1 MSRIPD
7 INALV
12 FRDTSFANLMNKR
25 IYNVLLIA
33 TPYDAF
39 MLEDDG
45 RVDEQIFNEYTSL
58 SLRYP
63 PRFTQVTTENEALSE
78 LEDRNFE
85 LIICMPNMD
94 DQDIFAAA
102 KEIKLHYPN
111 IPIVVL
117 TPFSREVSK
126 RVANEDLTAIDY
138 VFSWLGNAELLLAII
153 KLIEDKMNA
162 PDDTAS
168 VGVQIILLVEDSVRF
183 YSSALPHLYK
193 FVLEQSQEFS
203 KEALNDHQQT
213 LRMRGRPKIK
223 LARNYEEAIRIFEQY
238 KDNMLGIISD
248 MSFMHDGVKDPFA
261 GYKFGQHVRKTGLIV
276 PFILESSDASNRVYA
291 QELAASF
298 VDKNSKSYPQ
308 DLRKCIMKRFGFGDF
323 VIINPQTKEEIMRI
337 KDLKDLQKN
346 VFQIPDDSLVYHLS
360 RNHFSRFFYSRAM
373 FPPAEVL
380 KRVDVSDYK
389 DMNEARELI
398 FKLIVQYR
406 KMKNSGVVAIY
417 QKERFDEYSNFARIG
432 NGSLGGKGRGLAF
445 MGTMIKRYPN
455 LEFNNFI
462 VNIPRT
468 VVICTDVFDEFMESN
483 NLYPIAL
490 SDVDD
495 ETILKAFLNASLPS
509 HLIEDLLALFE
520 VVKTPIAVRSSSL
533 LEDSHYQPFAGIYST
548 YMIPKV
554 EEKEKMLQLLRDAIK
569 AVYASVFY
577 RDSKAY
583 MTATS
588 NLIDQEKM
596 AIVLQ
601 EVVGSRYGDHFYPTL
616 SGVARSLNFYPIGDE
631 KAEDGIANVALGLGK
646 YIVDGGLTLRFSPKH
661 PHNILQTSTM
671 DLALRE
677 TQTKFYALNLNDFT
691 EDFSVDDAF
700 NLLKLT
706 LKDAEK
712 DGSLKY
718 IVSTYD
724 PYDQIIRDGFYAG
737 GRKIVSFV
745 NILQHDVF
753 PLAETISEA
762 LRVGEK
768 EMGRP
773 IEIEFAM
780 NIHPDDS
787 KKATFYLLQIR
798 PIVDN
803 KEFMEEDLSIIKK
816 EDTILSSTSVL
827 GHGIIHEVHDIIY
840 VKTGSFSSSN
850 NQLIAYD
857 IEKLNRKFTA
867 DEKNYVLVG
876 PGRWGSSDPW
886 LGIPVK
892 WPHICN
898 ARVIV
903 ESGLENYRVDPSQGT
918 HFFQNLTS
926 FGVGYFTINPF
937 KDDGWFDENY
947 LNTLP
952 AIEETQYLRH
962 VHFNIPIIIK
972 MDGKKSLGVV
982 LKPQKESPKQT
993 DDSYRKE
1000 RDG

>member
-1 MSRIPD
+1 MSGIPD
-7 INALV
+7 FKNLV
-12 FRDTSFANLMNKR
+12 FKDTSFANLMNKR

-33 TPYDAF
+33 TKYDAF

-63 PRFTQVTTENEALSE
+63 PRFTQVTTEEEALAE
-78 LEDRNFE
+78 LKDRNFE

-94 DQDIFAAA
+94 NRDIFAAA
-102 KEIKLHYPN
+102 TEIKIHYPN

-117 TPFSREVSK
+117 TPFSKEVSK
-126 RVANEDLTAIDY
+126 RIANEDLSAIDY

-193 FVLEQSQEFS
+193 FVLEQSQMFA
-203 KEALNDHQQT
+203 KEALNDHQRT

-223 LARNYEEAIRIFEQY
+223 LARTYEEAVRIFNQY
-238 KDNMLGIISD
+238 RDNMLGIISD
-248 MSFMHDGVKDPFA
+248 MSFMHDGVKDPYA
-261 GYKFGQHVRKTGLIV
+261 GYKFGQYVRKTGLII
-276 PFILESSDASNRVYA
+276 PFVLESSEASNKVYA
-291 QELAASF
+291 KELGASF
-298 VDKNSKSYPQ
+298 IDKNSKSYPQ
-308 DLRKCIMKRFGFGDF
+308 DLRKKIMQRFGFGDF
-323 VIINPQTKEEIMRI
+323 VILNPQTKEEIMRI
-337 KDLKDLQKN
+337 KDLKDLQKK

-389 DMNEARELI
+389 DMDEARKLI
-398 FKLIVQYR
+398 FDLIVQYR
-406 KMKNSGVVAIY
+406 RMKNSGVVAVY

-432 NGSLGGKGRGLAF
+432 DGSLGGKGRGLAF
-445 MGTMIKRYPN
+445 IGAMVKRYPK
-455 LEFNNFI
+455 LEHDHFA
-462 VNIPRT
+462 VTIPKT
-468 VVICTDVFDEFMESN
+468 VVICTDIFDEFMETN
-483 NLYPIAL
+483 ELYPVVL
-490 SDVDD
+490 SEVDD
-495 ETILKAFLNASLPS
+495 ETILKYFLRASLPAR
-509 HLIEDLLALFE
+509 LIEDLMAFFD
-520 VVKTPIAVRSSSL
+520 VVKSPIAVRSSSL

-548 YMIPKV
+548 YMVPKL
-554 EEKEKMLQLLRDAIK
+554 EDKYDMLRTLSDAIK

-601 EVVGSRYGDHFYPTL
+601 EVVGNRYNDHFYPTI
-616 SGVARSLNFYPIGDE
+616 SGVARSLNFYPIGNE
-631 KAEDGIANVALGLGK
+631 KAEDGIANIALGLGK
-646 YIVDGGLTLRFSPKH
+646 YIVDGGQTLRFSPRH
-661 PHNILQTSTM
+661 PHNILQMSTM
-671 DLALRE
+671 DFALRE
-677 TQTKFYALNLNDFT
+677 TQTRYYALDLKNLA
-691 EDFSVDDAF
+691 EQFSVDDSF
-700 NLLKLT
+700 NLLRLN
-706 LKDAEK
+706 LKDADA
-712 DGSLKY
+712 DGSLKF

-724 PYDQIIRDGFYAG
+724 PYDQIIRDGYYPG
-737 GRKIVSFV
+737 GRKILSFV
-745 NILQHDVF
+745 NVLQHDVF
-753 PLAETISEA
+753 PLADTLDQI
-762 LRVGEK
+762 LHVGQE

-773 IEIEFAM
+773 IEIEFAV
-780 NIHPDDS
+780 NIDPMKTEQS
-787 KKATFYLLQIR
+787 RGGSPTATFYLLQIR

-803 KEFMEEDLSIIKK
+803 KEGMEEDLTLVEQK
-816 EDTILSSTSVL
+816 DTILSSTSVL
-827 GHGIIHEVHDIIY
+827 GHGIVTDVQDIIY
-840 VKTGSFSSSN
+840 VKTGAFNSAN

-857 IEKLNRKFTA
+857 IEKMNRGFTA
-867 DEKNYVLVG
+867 EEKNYVLVG
-876 PGRWGSSDPW
+876 PGRWGSSDSW

-892 WPHICN
+892 WPHISN

-903 ESGLENYRVDPSQGT
+903 ECGLENYRVDPSQGT

-937 KDDGWFDENY
+937 KGDGWFDEEY
-947 LNTLP
+947 LNSLP
-952 AIEETQYLRH
+952 AVEETEYLRH
-962 VHFNIPIIIK
+962 VHFDKPIVIK

-982 LKPQKESPKQT
+982 LKPEKYE
-993 DDSYRKE
+993 
-1000 RDG
+1000 

>member
-1 MSRIPD
+1 MSGIPD
-7 INALV
+7 FKNLV
-12 FRDTSFANLMNKR
+12 FKDTSFANLMNKR

-33 TPYDAF
+33 TKYDAF

-63 PRFTQVTTENEALSE
+63 PRFTQVTTEEEVLAE
-78 LEDRNFE
+78 LKDRNFE

-94 DQDIFAAA
+94 NRDIFAAA
-102 KEIKLHYPN
+102 TEIKIHYPN

-117 TPFSREVSK
+117 TPFSKEVSK
-126 RVANEDLTAIDY
+126 RIANEDLSAIDY

-193 FVLEQSQEFS
+193 FVLEQSQMFA
-203 KEALNDHQQT
+203 KEALNDHQRT

-223 LARNYEEAIRIFEQY
+223 LARTYEEAVRIFNQY
-238 KDNMLGIISD
+238 RDNMLGIISD
-248 MSFMHDGVKDPFA
+248 MSFMHDGVKDPYA
-261 GYKFGQHVRKTGLIV
+261 GYKFGQYVRKTGLII
-276 PFILESSDASNRVYA
+276 PFVLESSEASNKVYA
-291 QELAASF
+291 KELGASF
-298 VDKNSKSYPQ
+298 IDKNSKSYPQ
-308 DLRKCIMKRFGFGDF
+308 DLRKKIMQRFGFGDF
-323 VIINPQTKEEIMRI
+323 VILNPQTKEEIMRI
-337 KDLKDLQKN
+337 KDLKDLQKK

-389 DMNEARELI
+389 DMDEARKLI
-398 FKLIVQYR
+398 FDLIVQYR
-406 KMKNSGVVAIY
+406 RMKNSGVVAVY

-432 NGSLGGKGRGLAF
+432 DGSLGGKGRGLAF
-445 MGTMIKRYPN
+445 IGAMVKRYPK
-455 LEFNNFI
+455 LEHDHFA
-462 VNIPRT
+462 VTIPKT
-468 VVICTDVFDEFMESN
+468 VVICTDIFDEFMETN
-483 NLYPIAL
+483 ELYPVAL

-495 ETILKAFLNASLPS
+495 ETILKYFLRASLPAR
-509 HLIEDLLALFE
+509 LIEDLMAFFD
-520 VVKTPIAVRSSSL
+520 VVKSPIAVRSSSL

-548 YMIPKV
+548 YMVPKL
-554 EEKEKMLQLLRDAIK
+554 EDKYDMLRTLSDAIK

-601 EVVGSRYGDHFYPTL
+601 EVVGNRYNDRFYPTI
-616 SGVARSLNFYPIGDE
+616 SGVARSLNFYPIGNE
-631 KAEDGIANVALGLGK
+631 KAEDGIANIALGLGK
-646 YIVDGGLTLRFSPKH
+646 YIVDGGQTLRFSPRH
-661 PHNILQTSTM
+661 PHNILQMSTM
-671 DLALRE
+671 DFALRE
-677 TQTKFYALNLNDFT
+677 TQTRFYALDLKNLADQ
-691 EDFSVDDAF
+691 FSVDDSF
-700 NLLKLT
+700 NLLRLN
-706 LKDAEK
+706 LKDADA
-712 DGSLKY
+712 DGSLKF

-724 PYDQIIRDGFYAG
+724 PYDQVIRDGYYPG
-737 GRKIVSFV
+737 GRKILSFV
-745 NILQHDVF
+745 NVLQHEVF
-753 PLAETISEA
+753 PLADTLDQI
-762 LRVGEK
+762 LHVGQD

-773 IEIEFAM
+773 IEIEFAV
-780 NIHPDDS
+780 NIDPQNPGF
-787 KKATFYLLQIR
+787 ATFYLLQVR

-803 KEFMEEDLSIIKK
+803 KEVMEEDLTLVEQ
-816 EDTILSSTSVL
+816 EDTILTSTSVL
-827 GHGIIHEVHDIIY
+827 GHGIVTDVQDIIY
-840 VKTGSFSSSN
+840 VKTGAFCSSN
-850 NQLIAYD
+850 NQSIAYD
-857 IEKLNRKFTA
+857 IEKMNRQFTGE
-867 DEKNYVLVG
+867 EKNYVLVG
-876 PGRWGSSDPW
+876 PGRWGSSDSW

-892 WPHICN
+892 WPHISN

-903 ESGLENYRVDPSQGT
+903 ECGLENYRVDPSQGT

-937 KDDGWFDENY
+937 KGDGWFDEGY
-947 LNTLP
+947 LNSLP
-952 AIEETQYLRH
+952 AVEETEYLRH
-962 VHFNIPIIIK
+962 VRFDKPVVIK

-982 LKPQKESPKQT
+982 LKPEK
-993 DDSYRKE
+993 
-1000 RDG
+1000 

>member
-1 MSRIPD
+1 MSGIPD
-7 INALV
+7 FKNLV
-12 FRDTSFANLMNKR
+12 FKDTSFANLMNKR

-33 TPYDAF
+33 TKYDAF

-63 PRFTQVTTENEALSE
+63 PRFTQVTTEEEALAE
-78 LEDRNFE
+78 LKNRNFE

-94 DQDIFAAA
+94 NRDIFAAA
-102 KEIKLHYPN
+102 TEIKIHYPN

-117 TPFSREVSK
+117 TPFSKEVSK
-126 RVANEDLTAIDY
+126 RIANEDLSAIDY

-193 FVLEQSQEFS
+193 FVLEQSQMFA
-203 KEALNDHQQT
+203 KEALNDHQRT

-223 LARNYEEAIRIFEQY
+223 LARTYEEAVRIFNQY
-238 KDNMLGIISD
+238 RDNMLGIISD
-248 MSFMHDGVKDPFA
+248 MSFMHNGVKDPYA
-261 GYKFGQHVRKTGLIV
+261 GYKFGQYVRKTGLII
-276 PFILESSDASNRVYA
+276 PFVLESSEVGNKVYA
-291 QELAASF
+291 KELGASF
-298 VDKNSKSYPQ
+298 IDKNSKSYPQ
-308 DLRKCIMKRFGFGDF
+308 DLRKKIMQRFGYGDF
-323 VIINPQTKEEIMRI
+323 VILNPQTKEEIMRI
-337 KDLKDLQKN
+337 KDLKDLQKK

-389 DMNEARELI
+389 DMDEARKLI
-398 FKLIVQYR
+398 FDLIVQYR
-406 KMKNSGVVAIY
+406 RMKNSGVVAVY

-432 NGSLGGKGRGLAF
+432 DGSLGGKGRGLAF
-445 MGTMIKRYPN
+445 IGAMVKRYPK
-455 LEFNNFI
+455 LEHDHFA
-462 VNIPRT
+462 VTIPKT
-468 VVICTDVFDEFMESN
+468 VVICTDIFDEFMETN
-483 NLYPIAL
+483 ELYSVAL

-495 ETILKAFLNASLPS
+495 ETILKYFLRASLPS
-509 HLIEDLLALFE
+509 RLIEDLMAFFD
-520 VVKTPIAVRSSSL
+520 VVKSPIAVRSSSL

-548 YMIPKV
+548 YMVPKL
-554 EEKEKMLQLLRDAIK
+554 EDKYDMLRTLSDAIK

-601 EVVGSRYGDHFYPTL
+601 EVVGNRYNDRFYPTI
-616 SGVARSLNFYPIGDE
+616 SGVARSLNFYPIGNE
-631 KAEDGIANVALGLGK
+631 KAEDGIANIALGLGK
-646 YIVDGGLTLRFSPKH
+646 YIVDGGQTLRFSPRH
-661 PHNILQTSTM
+661 PHNILQMSTM
-671 DLALRE
+671 DFALRE
-677 TQTKFYALNLNDFT
+677 TQTRYYALDLKNLT
-691 EDFSVDDAF
+691 EQFSVDDSF
-700 NLLKLT
+700 NLLRLN
-706 LKDAEK
+706 LKDADA
-712 DGSLKY
+712 DGSLKF

-724 PYDQIIRDGFYAG
+724 PYDQIIRDGYYPG
-737 GRKIVSFV
+737 GRKILSFV

-753 PLAETISEA
+753 PLADTLDQI
-762 LRVGEK
+762 LHVGQD

-773 IEIEFAM
+773 IEIEFAV
-780 NIHPDDS
+780 NIDPVRAEQS
-787 KKATFYLLQIR
+787 PTPTATFYLLQIR

-803 KEFMEEDLSIIKK
+803 KEVMEEDLTLVGQ

-827 GHGIIHEVHDIIY
+827 GHGIVTDVQDIIY
-840 VKTGSFSSSN
+840 VKTGAFSSSN

-857 IEKLNRKFTA
+857 IEKINRKFTA
-867 DEKNYVLVG
+867 EEKNYVLVG
-876 PGRWGSSDPW
+876 PGRWGSSDSW

-892 WPHICN
+892 WPHISN

-903 ESGLENYRVDPSQGT
+903 ECGLENYRVDPSQGT

-937 KDDGWFDENY
+937 KGDGWFDEEY
-947 LNTLP
+947 LNSLP
-952 AIEETQYLRH
+952 AVEETEYLRH
-962 VHFNIPIIIK
+962 VRFDKPIVIK

-982 LKPQKESPKQT
+982 LKPV
-993 DDSYRKE
+993 
-1000 RDG
+1000 